1 MRLKH
6 DYSLPCRSMFF
17 IGGYFTPS
25 SVKRKG
31 SRVFMKDKLK
41 RLGLPFLA
49 YTFVLGPGLVAF
61 MLASILDR
69 AHILLAGL

>member
-1 MRLKH
+1 MI
-6 DYSLPCRSMFF
+6 F
-17 IGGYFTPS
+17 ISGYFTPS